1 MSTTQRQNAA
11 KLRREKAKAQS
22 ASPKK
27 HIPVS
32 EEGLAALQAEYD
44 QLTKVKRKEIS
55 GVVQRAREE
64 GDLRENAG
72 YHAAREEQGMV
83 EARIR
88 ELEYLI
94 KHAVVTD
101 DPIVDSSVIR
111 VGSVVTLELD
121 GDEVTYTIVGAL
133 EAQPRQGKISNE
145 SPVGHALLGHRVGDD
160 FEIATPSASLR
171 AIVKDVRAA

>member
-1 MSTTQRQNAA
+1 MTTTQRQNAA
-11 KLRREKAKAQS
+11 KLRREKVKAQS
-22 ASPKK
+22 AAPKK

-32 EEGLAALQAEYD
+32 EEGLAALHAEYD
-44 QLTKVKRKEIS
+44 QLTKVKRREIS

-101 DPIVDSSVIR
+101 EPNVDASVVR
-111 VGSVVTLELD
+111 VGSVVTLDLD

-133 EAQPRQGKISNE
+133 EAQPRQGRISNE
-145 SPVGHALLGHRVGDD
+145 SPVGRALLGHRVGDD
-160 FEIATPSASLR
+160 FEIVTPASSLR
-171 AIVKDVRAA
+171 AVIKDVRGA